1 MATSASAVKE
11 AVKETVLGSDDA
23 AGPSSQSKARFTKRA
38 VKDETGELI
47 MGPDEFI
54 NAVAPE
60 NEDFVSL
67 SFAYPLPCP
76 RDGGPDCARL
86 LLRNGVACL
95 HGTTEEESARTRRK
109 QNGRE

>member
-67 SFAYPLPCP
+67 P
-76 RDGGPDCARL
+76 
-86 LLRNGVACL
+86 VACPL
-95 HGTTEEESARTRRK
+95 ALVMADPIAPVCCCAMGSRACVVLPK
-109 QNGRE
+109 SSLRE

>member
-23 AGPSSQSKARFTKRA
+23 AAGPSSQSKARFSKRA
-38 VKDETGELI
+38 VKDETGELF

-60 NEDFVSL
+60 NEDFVSCPF
-67 SFAYPLPCP
+67 FAGCSLAADPAAPVCC
-76 RDGGPDCARL
+76 CAMESRALVTRL
-86 LLRNGVACL
+86 KKSLRGWR
-95 HGTTEEESARTRRK
+95 EKKRTK
-109 QNGRE
+109 